1 MKVHNNTGDRIE
13 IGVGETIS
21 IDGGVL
27 TKHTGKLMEVSIQEV
42 RDEGRV

>member
-1 MKVHNNTGDRIE
+1 MKIHNNSETQIE

-27 TKHTGKLMEVSIQEV
+27 KKHTGKLMEVSIQEV
-42 RDEGRV
+42 RDEGV